1 MQREKIEWTN
11 GWREDANTPVKRRWL
26 LIGDSVAREWRGRLQ
41 EILKVINISVD
52 FFATSLHLEDP
63 AFFRE
68 LRNFLSYD
76 EYKYE
81 LVFINWGGHHGFSR
95 RCSDNQEI
103 YISYKTHYE
112 NLLSYVGDVALSHGG
127 GYGDC

>member
-1 MQREKIEWTN
+1 MKREGLEWTN
-11 GWREDANTPVKRRWL
+11 GWREDANTPLKRRWL

-41 EILKVINISVD
+41 EMVKAINISVD
-52 FFATSLHLEDP
+52 FFATSLHIDDP

-127 GYGDC
+127 GVR